1 MEIRSVFYLAHER
14 NFTDPINSKC
24 QDIAL
29 PPPFTIQSKLCDKRS
44 GRDAITHRRNNVM
57 R

>member
-29 PPPFTIQSKLCDKRS
+29 PPHLQYSLNCVTKGLADMQSHIDV
-44 GRDAITHRRNNVM
+44 IT
-57 R
+57 